1 MNLRRRYRLT
11 FEDRA
16 RLQSVGE
23 LERPL
28 WKWLLGVLLLL
39 LAIFF
44 ICGTII
50 FATPLKR
57 LMPGWLPDGERSST
71 ISNLMRLDSLELAY
85 AQNKSY
91 LDNLLQVLDTRR
103 EPTDST
109 KLMVNHNI
117 ASADSLLPASP
128 SEQNFVRMMQE
139 RERYNISILAPLA
152 AEDMIFTVPAPGCIL
167 KSESRDSQ
175 RAMIILPKGSAMGTV
190 ADGTVVSVNYSAPEG
205 GFAVIV
211 QHNNGFLSRY
221 SRLSRAVVR
230 AGQHV
235 ESGQALGF
243 PHSGGRSLPV
253 LEIWRNGDAL
263 IPSEIIPWGGV

>member
-1 MNLRRRYRLT
+1 MDFRRRYRLT
-11 FEDRA
+11 IEDRA
-16 RLQSVGE
+16 RLQAVGV

-28 WKWLLGVLLLL
+28 WKWLLGALLLMM
-39 LAIFF
+39 AILFV
-44 ICGTII
+44 CCTII

-57 LMPGWLPDGERSST
+57 LMPGWMPEAERSST

-85 AQNKSY
+85 RQNKAY
-91 LDNLLQVLDTRR
+91 IDNLRQVLDTRR

-109 KLMVNHNI
+109 RLVVNQNL
-117 ASADSLLPASP
+117 ATADSMLPASP
-128 SEQNFVRMMQE
+128 SEQRFVKMMQE

-152 AEDMIFTVPAPGCIL
+152 AEDMIFTLPAPGCVL
-167 KSESRDSQ
+167 TSGSRDSE
-175 RAMIILPKGSAMGTV
+175 RAVVVIPKGSAMGTV
-190 ADGTVVSVNYSAPEG
+190 SDGTVVSVSYSATDR

-221 SRLSRAVVR
+221 SRLARAVVR
-230 AGQHV
+230 AGQYV

-243 PHSGGRSLPV
+243 PATDGRSLPV

-263 IPSEIIPWGGV
+263 VPSQIIPLGGV